1 MDRPEFCTDE
11 QLEFL
16 DNLRE
21 DGRINMFGAGFL
33 LDAAFP
39 ELREGKLFERVGSSI
54 SSPRAKIERLKVF
67 CRELAGFYREKAEQV
82 VELKGRIKNGR

>member
-1 MDRPEFCTDE
+1 MDRPEFSTDE

-54 SSPRAKIERLKVF
+54 SSPRAKEVLSYWMETFPRS
-67 CRELAGFYREKAEQV
+67 
-82 VELKGRIKNGR
+82 VEGDPYVP